1 MLTNT
6 VVTQGAHTVKFTR
19 MYLNKVFESEGVDTE
34 LNRRSQS
41 MDGELM
47 QQEAGRR
54 AGDDAFVAPASN
66 SYR

>member
-1 MLTNT
+1 MLTT
-6 VVTQGAHTVKFTR
+6 TLYCHTSRTHTLS
-19 MYLNKVFESEGVDTE
+19 YLNKVFESEGGDTE
-34 LNRRSQS
+34 SNQRSQS
-41 MDGELM
+41 MDDGELI